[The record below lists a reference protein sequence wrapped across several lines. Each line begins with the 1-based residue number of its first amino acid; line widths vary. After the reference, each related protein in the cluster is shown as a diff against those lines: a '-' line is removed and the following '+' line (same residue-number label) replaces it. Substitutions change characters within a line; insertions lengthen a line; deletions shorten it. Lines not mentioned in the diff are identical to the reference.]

1 MGLYLNPGSELFAEA
16 LRSEIYVDK
25 TGLIACTNK
34 VLGTMQKYIC
44 VSRPRRFGKSLA
56 AQMLAAYYGYG
67 IDCEELFQ
75 GLEIAQHPSFEE
87 HKNRYHAL
95 FLNIQDFLSRAG
107 SAKDT
112 VSCLQ
117 EMVVKELRKLFPDLI
132 SESETYLPI
141 ALEEVYRETNRGFVI
156 IIDEWDCIFRVSKG
170 DKESQTIYLDF
181 LRALLKDRAY
191 VRLAYMTGILPVKKY
206 GTHSALNMFDEYSM
220 MNPGMLAR
228 YVGFTEEEVKRLCQK
243 YDMDFL
249 ESKRWYDGYQFRKIA
264 HVYSPKSVVDAMM
277 REEFDSYWSQ
287 TETYEALKIYIN
299 MNFDGLKDAII
310 GMLGGIRCKVNPRTF
325 QNDMTTFQGK
335 DDVLTLLVHLGYLGY
350 DMERKEV
357 FIPNQEVEYEFASAI
372 QGAGWEEV
380 IKAIESSEELL
391 DATLGKDGEMVASGL
406 DEFHREAASV
416 LAYNNENSLSCAVS
430 LAYFSARTYYMVVR
444 EMPAG
449 KGFADLVFL
458 PRQNHLDKPALVVE
472 LKWDKSAQG
481 AISQI
486 RNREYVKS
494 LNSYAGRLLLVG
506 INYDKE
512 SKKHQ
517 CVIEE
522 REQFPNDKG

>member
-112 VSCLQ
+112 VSCIQ
-117 EMVVKELRKLFPDLI
+117 EMVVKELRELFPGLI
-132 SESETYLPI
+132 GESENYLPI
-141 ALEEVYRETNRGFVI
+141 VLEKVYRETNRGFVI

-170 DKESQTIYLDF
+170 DKESQTIYL
-181 LRALLKDRAY
+181 
-191 VRLAYMTGILPVKKY
+191 
-206 GTHSALNMFDEYSM
+206 
-220 MNPGMLAR
+220 
-228 YVGFTEEEVKRLCQK
+228 
-243 YDMDFL
+243 DFL

-380 IKAIESSEELL
+380 IKAIESSE
-391 DATLGKDGEMVASGL
+391 
-406 DEFHREAASV
+406 
-416 LAYNNENSLSCAVS
+416 
-430 LAYFSARTYYMVVR
+430 
-444 EMPAG
+444 
-449 KGFADLVFL
+449 
-458 PRQNHLDKPALVVE
+458 
-472 LKWDKSAQG
+472 DKSAQG

>member
-112 VSCLQ
+112 VSCIQ
-117 EMVVKELRKLFPDLI
+117 EMVVKELRELFPGLI
-132 SESETYLPI
+132 GESETYLPI
-141 ALEEVYRETNRGFVI
+141 VLEKVYRETNRGFVI

-170 DKESQTIYLDF
+170 DKESQTIYL
-181 LRALLKDRAY
+181 
-191 VRLAYMTGILPVKKY
+191 
-206 GTHSALNMFDEYSM
+206 
-220 MNPGMLAR
+220 
-228 YVGFTEEEVKRLCQK
+228 
-243 YDMDFL
+243 DFL

-287 TETYEALKIYIN
+287 TETYEALKIYID

-380 IKAIESSEELL
+380 IKAIESSE
-391 DATLGKDGEMVASGL
+391 
-406 DEFHREAASV
+406 
-416 LAYNNENSLSCAVS
+416 
-430 LAYFSARTYYMVVR
+430 
-444 EMPAG
+444 
-449 KGFADLVFL
+449 
-458 PRQNHLDKPALVVE
+458 
-472 LKWDKSAQG
+472 DKSAQG

-522 REQFPNDKG
+522 QEQFPNDKG

>member
-181 LRALLKDRAY
+181 L
-191 VRLAYMTGILPVKKY
+191 
-206 GTHSALNMFDEYSM
+206 
-220 MNPGMLAR
+220 
-228 YVGFTEEEVKRLCQK
+228 
-243 YDMDFL
+243 
-249 ESKRWYDGYQFRKIA
+249 ESKR
-264 HVYSPKSVVDAMM
+264 
-277 REEFDSYWSQ
+277 
-287 TETYEALKIYIN
+287 
-299 MNFDGLKDAII
+299 LKDAII

-380 IKAIESSEELL
+380 IKAIESSE
-391 DATLGKDGEMVASGL
+391 
-406 DEFHREAASV
+406 
-416 LAYNNENSLSCAVS
+416 
-430 LAYFSARTYYMVVR
+430 
-444 EMPAG
+444 
-449 KGFADLVFL
+449 
-458 PRQNHLDKPALVVE
+458 
-472 LKWDKSAQG
+472 DKSAQG